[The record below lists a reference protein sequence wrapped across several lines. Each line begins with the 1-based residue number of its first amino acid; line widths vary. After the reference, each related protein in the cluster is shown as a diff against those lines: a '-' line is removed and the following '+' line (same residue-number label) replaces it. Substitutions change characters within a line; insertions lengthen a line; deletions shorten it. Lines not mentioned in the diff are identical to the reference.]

1 MYREISQALG
11 DVLYYDVDLQFVTS
25 PLAASVPR
33 SAIEP
38 MALTE
43 KTLGKV
49 LRCRVNVIIEE
60 QLLTSREKFL
70 SFVQTRV
77 SDHILAEDILQDS
90 FLKALQRAPDLRDH
104 DRLVPWF
111 YRILR
116 NAIIDAYR
124 HQGVERKYTTE
135 IAADEMP
142 AAEMEEMTA
151 LCATAL
157 CACFY
162 DLLPTLKSEYRE
174 LIQSELNEEK
184 QESVASC
191 LGISPSTL
199 KVRRHRARQA
209 LRRRL
214 EETCRMCATH
224 GCLDCACHIQQAS
237 Q

>member
-1 MYREISQALG
+1 MKKKEETGTINTNS
-11 DVLYYDVDLQFVTS
+11 
-25 PLAASVPR
+25 
-33 SAIEP
+33 
-38 MALTE
+38 
-43 KTLGKV
+43 
-49 LRCRVNVIIEE
+49 IEE

-70 SFVQTRV
+70 RFVQARV
-77 SDHILAEDILQDS
+77 SDPNVAEDILQDS
-90 FLKALQRAPDLRDH
+90 FFKALQGAPDLRDH

-116 NAIIDAYR
+116 NAIIDVYR

-135 IAADEMP
+135 IAADETP
-142 AAEMEEMTA
+142 AVEMEEMTA
-151 LCATAL
+151 LCA
-157 CACFY
+157 CFSA
-162 DLLPTLKSEYRE
+162 LLPTLKPEYSE

-184 QESVASC
+184 QESVVSR

-224 GCLDCACHIQQAS
+224 GCLDCACQMQQTS
-237 Q
+237 L

>member
-1 MYREISQALG
+1 MKKQEETGTINTNS
-11 DVLYYDVDLQFVTS
+11 
-25 PLAASVPR
+25 
-33 SAIEP
+33 IE
-38 MALTE
+38 A
-43 KTLGKV
+43 
-49 LRCRVNVIIEE
+49 

-70 SFVQTRV
+70 RFVQARV
-77 SDHILAEDILQDS
+77 SDPDLAEDILQDS
-90 FLKALQRAPDLRDH
+90 LLKALQRAPDLRDH

-135 IAADEMP
+135 IAADEVP
-142 AAEMEEMTA
+142 SVEMEET
-151 LCATAL
+151 TAL
-157 CACFY
+157 CACFS
-162 DLLPTLKSEYRE
+162 DLLPTLKLEYRE

-184 QESVASC
+184 QESVVSR

-224 GCLDCACHIQQAS
+224 GCLDCACQIHQAS